1 MAPRSRRPKP
11 ANCWSVLA
19 ESFPRLSADPL
30 PAGSRIACRIE
41 YNGARYNGWQSQPH
55 LDVLTVQQELE
66 AALSSVAGQPLRVH
80 CAGRTD
86 TGVHGHCQIV
96 HFEAPVARAPKAWVL
111 GANASMARDVR
122 VHWATAVP
130 ERFHARFS
138 AVARRYRYVI
148 ANTLVC
154 PAMLGQQVTW
164 YRFPLDAASM
174 HAAAQSLLGEQDFS
188 AFRAA
193 ACQSNTPMRD
203 VQAVSVSRCGELV
216 VVDIQANA
224 FLHHMVR
231 NIVGSL
237 LAVGSARK
245 PESWIEQLLA
255 GKDRTLAA
263 DTAAPHGLYLAD
275 VLYPAEFDL
284 PRTPFGPIIL
294 AGTEAAS

>member
-1 MAPRSRRPKP
+1 MAPRSRRPKQ
-11 ANCWSVLA
+11 AHCWSVLA
-19 ESFPRLSADPL
+19 DPFPRLSADPL

-66 AALSSVAGQPLRVH
+66 AALSGVAGEPLRVH

-96 HFEAPVARAPKAWVL
+96 HFDAPVERAPKAWVL
-111 GANASMARDVR
+111 GSNASMARDVR
-122 VHWATAVP
+122 VHWATPVS
-130 ERFHARFS
+130 EHFHARFS

-148 ANTLVC
+148 ANSLVC

-164 YRFPLDAASM
+164 YRYPLDASSM
-174 HAAAQSLLGEQDFS
+174 HRAAQSLLGEQDFS
-188 AFRAA
+188 SFRAA
-193 ACQSNTPMRD
+193 ACQSSTPMRN
-203 VQAVSVSRCGELV
+203 VHAVSVTRRGDLV

-245 PESWIEQLLA
+245 PESWIAELLA
-255 GKDRTLAA
+255 AGDRTLAA
-263 DTAAPHGLYLAD
+263 ETAAPHGLYLAD
-275 VLYPAEFDL
+275 VLYPPEFDL
-284 PRTPFGPIIL
+284 PETPFGPIIL
-294 AGTEAAS
+294 AGGETAS